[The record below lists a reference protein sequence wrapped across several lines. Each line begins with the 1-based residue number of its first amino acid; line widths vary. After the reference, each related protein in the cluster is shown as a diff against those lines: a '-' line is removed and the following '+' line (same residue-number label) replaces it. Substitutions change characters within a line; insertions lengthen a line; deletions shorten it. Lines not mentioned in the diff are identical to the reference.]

1 MYSVCGVFEGWITM
15 GNESNHNY
23 LDTCPVACV
32 CYNKILVIHTVTLRA
47 IKKIHLLSKEIT
59 TKLCHAIF
67 DIN

>member
-1 MYSVCGVFEGWITM
+1 M

-32 CYNKILVIHTVTLRA
+32 CYNKMLAIHTVTLRA
-47 IKKIHLLSKEIT
+47 IKIPLLSKEIT
-59 TKLCHAIF
+59 TKLYHAIF

>member
-1 MYSVCGVFEGWITM
+1 M

-32 CYNKILVIHTVTLRA
+32 CYNKMLVIHTVTLRA